1 VLGVTSLAL
10 GKGRP
15 SYTSVAAALAT
26 SLIIAAY
33 TVTDGIGA
41 RLSGNTNAYV
51 AWIFLLYGILMP
63 ATFLLVRRKLIVSWS
78 DPETPKALAAGLVQL
93 VTYGV
98 VIWAFTLSP
107 IGPISALRETSVV
120 FAAVI
125 GRLFLGETLT
135 IHRLGSCMVIAVGAV
150 LLASGV

>member
-1 VLGVTSLAL
+1 
-10 GKGRP
+10 
-15 SYTSVAAALAT
+15 
-26 SLIIAAY
+26 
-33 TVTDGIGA
+33 
-41 RLSGNTNAYV
+41 
-51 AWIFLLYGILMP
+51 MP